1 MLHQL
6 RAVMQKMDEKI
17 LNQKRLFVAIMKK
30 ISLLEMLTDTP

>member
-6 RAVMQKMDEKI
+6 RVVMPKMDAKI
-17 LNQKRLFVAIMKK
+17 LNQMRLSAVIMKK